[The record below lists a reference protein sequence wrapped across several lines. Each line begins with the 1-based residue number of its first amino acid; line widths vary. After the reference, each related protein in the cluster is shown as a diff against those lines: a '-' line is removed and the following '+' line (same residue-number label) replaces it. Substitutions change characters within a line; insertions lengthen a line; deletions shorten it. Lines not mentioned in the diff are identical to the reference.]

1 MNFMREINKHNII
14 KNITIGDIAEEL
26 GYSKTTI
33 SRAISGKVRI
43 GAETKQKVQDYIREH
58 NYKPNVIA
66 KGLAQSKTYNIGVIL
81 PADANLIEIPFFQ
94 SCLMG
99 ICEVA
104 AGLDYDV
111 VVTTVTED
119 DITLLKRLI
128 DNQKVDGIVLTRSL
142 VNDLPV
148 RYLKDAG
155 MPVVL
160 IGSNEDDSIIQI
172 DSNHIA
178 GCCELTTILLR
189 SGCERMALLAGNQ
202 NHIVNRNRLEGFI
215 KAHRDLNRIVDD
227 SLIFRDMTNNI
238 MIQKAVAQI
247 VERSADCI
255 VCSDDFICSRVLA
268 GLEEMNCPVPQKIK
282 VASFY
287 NSVQLETHNP
297 PITALSID
305 VKELGITAGRH
316 LIQMIAGE
324 TVDHKSLINYEII
337 LKRSTN

>member
-1 MNFMREINKHNII
+1 MRESNKQNAS
-14 KNITIGDIAEEL
+14 KNITIGDIAEGL
-26 GYSKTTI
+26 GLSKTTI
-33 SRAISGKVRI
+33 SRAMSGKGRI
-43 GAETKQKVQDYIREH
+43 GADTKQKVQDYIREH

-99 ICEVA
+99 ICEAA

-142 VNDLPV
+142 VNDMPAK
-148 RYLKDAG
+148 YLKDTGFPA
-155 MPVVL
+155 VL
-160 IGSNEDDSIIQI
+160 IGSNEDDSIIQV

-189 SGCERMALLAGNQ
+189 SGCEHMALLAGNQ
-202 NHIVNRNRLEGFI
+202 NHIVNRNRLEGFM
-215 KAHRDLNRIVDD
+215 KAHRDLNMAVDD
-227 SLIFRDMTNNI
+227 SMIFRDMTNNI
-238 MIQKAVAQI
+238 VIQKAVGQI
-247 VERSADCI
+247 VDRGVDCI
-255 VCSDDFICSRVLA
+255 VCSDDFICSRALA
-268 GLEEMNCPVPQKIK
+268 KLEEMNWSVPQKVK

-287 NSVQLETHNP
+287 NSAQLESHNP
-297 PITALSID
+297 PISALSID
-305 VKELGITAGRH
+305 VKELGVSAGKH

-324 TVDHKSLINYEII
+324 SVDHKSLINYEIV